1 MLESACTC
9 SMPGYLSIDVGKE
22 SCLDNMDSDGLSFHK
37 SDCSDATLSNMQGDS
52 SVWASFTLIQFMMA
66 SKSYFT

>member
-1 MLESACTC
+1 MSESACTR
-9 SMPGYLSIDVGKE
+9 SMPGYLSIAVGKE

-52 SVWASFTLIQFMMA
+52 SV
-66 SKSYFT
+66 